1 MLSKVIEL
9 VGVVKFLSIADS
21 KRPPNILELRVMPHP
36 FDFSTN
42 SVTGPVLRLH
52 THTHML

>member
-21 KRPPNILELRVMPHP
+21 KCGPNIIELRVMPRP
-36 FDFSTN
+36 FDFNTEQ
-42 SVTGPVLRLH
+42 RH
-52 THTHML
+52 